1 MGKARLYEPDLDKA
15 EKPFYNLMMFPIL
28 LPKDCM
34 SAMSMP
40 SPARIF
46 TAVFNDCKETMF
58 LSRWVLTLSAYI
70 RKITRE
76 KIGKTPKETVEKKY

>member
-1 MGKARLYEPDLDKA
+1 MPNEEKIEKVLKVEKWQERWEKRLYEPDLDKA

-58 LSRWVLTLSAYI
+58 
-70 RKITRE
+70 
-76 KIGKTPKETVEKKY
+76 